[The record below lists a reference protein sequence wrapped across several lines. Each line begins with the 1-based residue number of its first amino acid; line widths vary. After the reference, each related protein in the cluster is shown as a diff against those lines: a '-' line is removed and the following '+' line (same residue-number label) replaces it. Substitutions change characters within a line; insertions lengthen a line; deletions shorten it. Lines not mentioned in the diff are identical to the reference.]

1 MGGVCGLGETIVH
14 RRRWGRCLLGE
25 EIVLHNERRGE
36 GVDLVVDLVLEGAL
50 LGGEAVA
57 ERLELVVVG
66 GGGQLGLDARLE
78 AGLGLGHELGAH
90 VVPRAKV
97 GGSDRHGQIR
107 EVPHLYLRLDLRL
120 DLLRKREQPSAL
132 KNLAGRG

>member
-1 MGGVCGLGETIVH
+1 MLQ
-14 RRRWGRCLLGE
+14 
-25 EIVLHNERRGE
+25 
-36 GVDLVVDLVLEGAL
+36 GAL

-97 GGSDRHGQIR
+97 GGGNRHGQIR
-107 EVPHLYLRLDLRL
+107 EVADLNLRLDLRL

-132 KNLAGRG
+132 KKSCGAWLEQQHTMGRIVSLRTQSRHTRQCRLWYLAATLLIRSRRGTH